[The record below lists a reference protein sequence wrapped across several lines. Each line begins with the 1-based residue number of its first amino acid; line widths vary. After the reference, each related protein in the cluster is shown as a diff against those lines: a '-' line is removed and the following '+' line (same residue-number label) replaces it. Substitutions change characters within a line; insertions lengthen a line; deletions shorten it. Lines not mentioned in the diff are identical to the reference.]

1 MPQLPKMAASPGAVQ
16 KHLEYVSLKNKD
28 LVNGFSPCFAQKIVG
43 VPDLP
48 FMTQAVSTTI
58 I

>member
-1 MPQLPKMAASPGAVQ
+1 MAASPGAVQ

-28 LVNGFSPCFAQKIVG
+28 LVNGFSPYFAQKMAG

-48 FMTQAVSTTI
+48 SMIQAVSITI
-58 I
+58 V

>member
-16 KHLEYVSLKNKD
+16 EHLEHISLKNKD

-48 FMTQAVSTTI
+48 SMIQAVSTTI
-58 I
+58 V